1 MTMNEAVRAD
11 RNLWVRWVG
20 ANSAGELL
28 GLGVTA
34 LVAAGVSRA
43 GDTGRGLLVMA
54 AAAALVA
61 AGAVEGGVVGYAQW
75 RVLRRPLP
83 AMPARSWI
91 AATVLGAV
99 VAWSVGLLP
108 STLMNASGQAGGGP
122 PFGLTLQLLL
132 AAAMG
137 LVLGPVLG
145 IPQWRILRRFMRH
158 AGWWVAANA
167 VAWAAGMP
175 VIFLVAG
182 AMPANVSA
190 AVIVGAVVAACAGA
204 GAVVGAVHG
213 IWLVGLLRNAG
224 QRLPAAQVTVRE
236 GT

>member
-1 MTMNEAVRAD
+1 
-11 RNLWVRWVG
+11 
-20 ANSAGELL
+20 
-28 GLGVTA
+28 
-34 LVAAGVSRA
+34 
-43 GDTGRGLLVMA
+43 
-54 AAAALVA
+54 
-61 AGAVEGGVVGYAQW
+61 
-75 RVLRRPLP
+75 
-83 AMPARSWI
+83 
-91 AATVLGAV
+91 
-99 VAWSVGLLP
+99 
-108 STLMNASGQAGGGP
+108 
-122 PFGLTLQLLL
+122 
-132 AAAMG
+132 MG

-182 AMPANVSA
+182 AIPANASA
-190 AVIVGAVVAACAGA
+190 AVIVAAVVAACAGA